1 MPDTTHKLK
10 CPDCE
15 AEFEVTKT
23 PEQFDDPDDETAC
36 PECGECFLS
45 GIDIETDELYLLE
58 NDEDDEDA
66 EDFEDE
72 EDED

>member
-23 PEQFDDPDDETAC
+23 AEQFEDENDETTC

-45 GIDIETDELYLLE
+45 AIDEATEELYLLE
-58 NDEDDEDA
+58 NDEDDEEEFE
-66 EDFEDE
+66 EDDDE
-72 EDED
+72 E